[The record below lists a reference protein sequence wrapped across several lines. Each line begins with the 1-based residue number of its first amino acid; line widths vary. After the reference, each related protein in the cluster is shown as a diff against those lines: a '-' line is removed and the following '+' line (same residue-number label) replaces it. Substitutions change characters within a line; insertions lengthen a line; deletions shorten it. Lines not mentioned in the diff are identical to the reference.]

1 MGRRSTHA
9 DRRRDRSSRRGA
21 GRGCEGQ
28 ALVEVGLSIVLF
40 FTIVLGLVT
49 FGHAFMVANMIT
61 HAARD
66 GARLAATWPSRG
78 NCGVLT
84 NTTPITDR
92 VKAEIAAIAADTFMI
107 TVSQAPTPAPDAPCG
122 SAPLAPTV
130 QVNVNGCV
138 AYVFPLLPSFL
149 GTRCP
154 NGQLGFAVNRT
165 VVFDDEGV

>member
-1 MGRRSTHA
+1 MEPGSTPARPREIPASRRSK
-9 DRRRDRSSRRGA
+9 G
-21 GRGCEGQ
+21 GREGQ
-28 ALVEVGLSIVLF
+28 ALTEVGLSIVLF
-40 FTIVLGLVT
+40 FAVVLGLVT

-66 GARLAATWPSRG
+66 GARLAATWPNRG

-84 NTTPITDR
+84 DTAPISDR
-92 VKAEIAAIAADTFMI
+92 VKAEIAAIAADPFTI
-107 TVSQAPTPAPDAPCG
+107 TVSQAPTPAANAPCG
-122 SAPLAPTV
+122 SVPLAPTV

-138 AYVFPLLPSFL
+138 AYVFPILPSFL